1 MCLIGS
7 LIIVLHAP
15 PDKEIQTL
23 LSTRCID
30 DDGRGIGTPCD
41 GIGILCVGRGAN
53 EYTTEVLGEDKLDVD
68 RRCVGCEYGS
78 GDESPTRLS
87 TDNPSF
93 PEVDSSAEYSLLHTV
108 RLTRRLCS
116 KSSSR

>member
-1 MCLIGS
+1 MTGENGNGDSVDEGECDSG
-7 LIIVLHAP
+7 VLVP
-15 PDKEIQTL
+15 ETL

-87 TDNPSF
+87 TDNPS
-93 PEVDSSAEYSLLHTV
+93 
-108 RLTRRLCS
+108 RRLCS